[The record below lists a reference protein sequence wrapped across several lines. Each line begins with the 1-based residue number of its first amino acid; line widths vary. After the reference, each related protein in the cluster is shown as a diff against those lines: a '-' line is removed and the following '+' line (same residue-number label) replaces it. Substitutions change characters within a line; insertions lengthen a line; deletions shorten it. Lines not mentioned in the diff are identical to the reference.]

1 MTKIMNN
8 KKLTSSF
15 RDPSGFMFYYQGSLY
30 RQINAI
36 YKKHYDYL
44 INSGLFKTLVKN
56 KLIIAHQEITA
67 ENIGSSK
74 AYKIIK
80 PDLIPF
86 ISYPYEWCFSQL
98 KDAALTTIKI
108 QKTAL
113 EFNMT
118 LKDCNA
124 YNIQFY
130 NGKPIF
136 IDTLSFEKYKKG
148 SPWIAYKQ
156 FCQHFLAPLSLISCK
171 DMRLNQLSR
180 LFIDGPALGL
190 VSSLL
195 PFRSY
200 FNFPLLTHIHLHAKS
215 QKHFA
220 NKTINKNA
228 HKIKKKTLLA
238 LIDNLETAV
247 KKLKWQAGDTEWGD
261 YYSFINYSA
270 KALDYKKR
278 IIADFLDKIKPKIVW
293 DIGANTG
300 LFSRIASDKGVQTI
314 SFDIDPAA
322 VEKNYLESKQK
333 NEKNILPLLLDLTS
347 PSPALGWA
355 HQERMSLM
363 ERGPAGTVMALALI
377 HHLAISNNLPL
388 KNIAN
393 FFNKVCKT
401 LIIEFIPKT
410 DSNVQKLLATRDDI
424 FPNYTQQAFENEFT
438 KYFNIQ
444 NSVKIKGSDRT
455 LYLMAKLY

>member
-98 KDAALTTIKI
+98 KDAALTTVKI

-118 LKDCNA
+118 LKDCSA

-156 FCQHFLAPLSLISCK
+156 FCQHFLAPLSLISYK
-171 DMRLNQLSR
+171 DIRLNQLSR
-180 LFIDGPALGL
+180 LFIDGLPLDL

-195 PFRSY
+195 PFRAY

-228 HKIKKKTLLA
+228 HKINRQTLLA
-238 LIDNLETAV
+238 LIDNLETAIT
-247 KKLKWQAGDTEWGD
+247 KLKWQTGNTEWGE
-261 YYSFINYSA
+261 YYSFTNYSA

-293 DIGANTG
+293 DIGANSG
-300 LFSRIASDKGVQTI
+300 LFSRIASSKRSQTI

-322 VEKNYLESKQK
+322 VEKNYLQCKQ
-333 NEKNILPLLLDLTS
+333 NHETNILPLFLDLTN
-347 PSPALGWA
+347 PSPDIGWA
-355 HQERMSLM
+355 NQERMSLIK
-363 ERGPAGTVMALALI
+363 RGPADTVMALALI
-377 HHLAISNNLPL
+377 HHLAISNNLPF
-388 KNIAN
+388 KNIAC
-393 FFNKVCKT
+393 FFNKICKT
-401 LIIEFIPKT
+401 LIIEFIPKI
-410 DSNVQKLLATRDDI
+410 DSNVQKLLSTRADI
-424 FPNYTQQAFENEFT
+424 FPDYTQQSFENEFT

-444 NSVKIKGSDRT
+444 NSVKIKGSDRS
-455 LYLMAKLY
+455 LYLMAKL